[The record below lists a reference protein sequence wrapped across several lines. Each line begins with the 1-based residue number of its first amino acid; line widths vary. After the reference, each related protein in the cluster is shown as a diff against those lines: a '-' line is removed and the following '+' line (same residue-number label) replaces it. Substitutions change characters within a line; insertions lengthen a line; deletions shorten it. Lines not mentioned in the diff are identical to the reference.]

1 VEKGNKSMIGNY
13 IRQVRKSK
21 GIGSRELAR
30 KINKAETYISQLE
43 RGLIK
48 KPDYATTKILLETLE
63 VPSNTIEEILLGYE
77 VPIGEVIQIK
87 NKLTSQVE
95 FETKCKSDA
104 EEIVNLINNLP
115 ERTQEI
121 IKSKL
126 FK

>member
-1 VEKGNKSMIGNY
+1 MIGNY

-48 KPDYATTKILLETLE
+48 KPDYDTTRILLETLE
-63 VPSNTIEEILLGYE
+63 VPSDIIEEILMGYE
-77 VPIGEVIQIK
+77 MPIGEVIQIK
-87 NKLTSQVE
+87 NKLTSQDE

-104 EEIVNLINNLP
+104 EEIVNIINNLP

-121 IKSKL
+121 IKNML